1 MRAATAGVLDNGLWD
16 ELFWR
21 LGLGLVGSLSWL
33 VTWLCIS
40 VHVCAGV
47 RVCRETGCAGV
58 LVRGMLQGPP
68 FAYAELL
75 VKLALP
81 SLLAYALP
89 ESLRER
95 IVASTQR
102 VKRPAH
108 LLTPGSGGCFG
119 HVVNHKEKR
128 QPGGRAGR
136 GFHGTEIRLRGDRA
150 ARYPSS
156 HQAQQ
161 RHVFVSLVIR
171 FGSLSAAFRIQSPI
185 FIHRHRRR

>member
-1 MRAATAGVLDNGLWD
+1 MALYQRSCLCGCVSVQGHRLRGRVGAWDVAGP
-16 ELFWR
+16 
-21 LGLGLVGSLSWL
+21 
-33 VTWLCIS
+33 T
-40 VHVCAGV
+40 VCL
-47 RVCRETGCAGV
+47 RSDH
-58 LVRGMLQGPP
+58 
-68 FAYAELL
+68 AELL
-75 VKLALP
+75 VN
-81 SLLAYALP
+81 
-89 ESLRER
+89 ER

-102 VKRPAH
+102 VKRPAR
-108 LLTPGSGGCFG
+108 LRTPGSGGCFG

-136 GFHGTEIRLRGDRA
+136 GFHGIEIRLHGDRA

>member
-40 VHVCAGV
+40 VHVCAG
-47 RVCRETGCAGV
+47 GCAGV

-68 FAYAELL
+68 FAFAELL
-75 VKLALP
+75 VN
-81 SLLAYALP
+81 
-89 ESLRER
+89 ER

-102 VKRPAH
+102 VKRPAR
-108 LLTPGSGGCFG
+108 LRTPGSGGCFG